1 MTKNEE
7 GPLERIRRI
16 RHEISEEFG
25 HDPHRLVE
33 YYVELQNTHS
43 HRLVETV
50 APKEAATHKTA

>member
-1 MTKNEE
+1 MTKSEE

-33 YYVELQNTHS
+33 YYIELQSAHAQ
-43 HRLVETV
+43 RLIETV
-50 APKEAATHKTA
+50 APKGEATQQTA